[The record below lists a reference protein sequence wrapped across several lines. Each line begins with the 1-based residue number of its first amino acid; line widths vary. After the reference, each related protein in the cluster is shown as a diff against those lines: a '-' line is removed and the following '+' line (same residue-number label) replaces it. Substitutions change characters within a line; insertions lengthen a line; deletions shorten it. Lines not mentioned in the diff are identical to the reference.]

1 MTREPFR
8 LGAWRVDPGLCEIAN
23 DEHTLHVEPRAMAV
37 LCHLAARAGT
47 TVSRD
52 ELLDEVWK
60 TRHVVEDVLTRCIS
74 QLRQSLGDDAKEAR
88 YIQTIPKVGY
98 RLLIAP
104 QPLAPPADPQPQ
116 PVPCRD
122 GRGGRGWPLQLRR
135 LLPSSLASIFSS
147 TTAPPRPAPIRPSSR
162 SCRSSSSAKAMTPQ
176 RSRMG

>member
-23 DEHTLHVEPRAMAV
+23 DEDTLHVEPRAMAV
-37 LCHLAARAGT
+37 LCHLAAHAGT

-104 QPLAPPADPQPQ
+104 QPLAPPADPPPQ
-116 PVPCRD
+116 AIPCPVSRWPWLAAAAAAALAIVAGIYLFAYDRPATD
-122 GRGGRGWPLQLRR
+122 GPRYALRR
-135 LLPSSLASIFSS
+135 D
-147 TTAPPRPAPIRPSSR
+147 PAVRGR
-162 SCRSSSSAKAMTPQ
+162 R
-176 RSRMG
+176 RRR